1 MKYSSWPGIPVR
13 ATTCAANNER
23 TVGRR
28 TQHHVITRNDVLT
41 RCIDI
46 IDCEAFGNPSHLVS
60 SRPSQF
66 SADNGACK
74 AEAGG
79 VVIVRTR
86 FCRRFWPLLDPGQG
100 ARQLV
105 EPADGGSDDH
115 AGGPGIAES
124 PLPPPL
130 TQGLGL
136 WQTKRQRARVSN
148 LSSLGYDLSVGGHA
162 MIRV

>member
-1 MKYSSWPGIPVR
+1 MCPDRVH
-13 ATTCAANNER
+13 
-23 TVGRR
+23 RR
-28 TQHHVITRNDVLT
+28 
-41 RCIDI
+41 DI
-46 IDCEAFGNPSHLVS
+46 IDCEAFGNPPHLVS

-86 FCRRFWPLLDPGQG
+86 FCRRVLASVGLRAG

-115 AGGPGIAES
+115 AGGPGMAES

-130 TQGLGL
+130 TQGSDL

-148 LSSLGYDLSVGGHA
+148 LSSLGYDLSVGSHA